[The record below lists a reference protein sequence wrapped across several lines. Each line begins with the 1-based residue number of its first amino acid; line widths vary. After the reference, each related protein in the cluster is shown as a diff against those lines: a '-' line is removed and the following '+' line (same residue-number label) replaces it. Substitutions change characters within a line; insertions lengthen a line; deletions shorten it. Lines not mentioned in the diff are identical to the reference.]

1 VKEEYIGKVDE
12 MCQGIYMGDWTGC
25 YHFHDIAVDGLNRVR
40 RVEEL
45 IYEVTSKQ
53 GYKTFRRGVLNFAGK
68 ISKILF
74 DTVYNEQIERFKQ
87 NADSLTE
94 LTKTHTHI

>member
-1 VKEEYIGKVDE
+1 
-12 MCQGIYMGDWTGC
+12 M
-25 YHFHDIAVDGLNRVR
+25 DGLNRVR

-53 GYKTFRRGVLNFAGK
+53 GYKTFRKGVLNFAGK

-74 DTVYNEQIERFKQ
+74 DTLYNEQIERFKQ

-94 LTKTHTHI
+94 LTKTHTHTYIYIYIYSKIFFRHYQRNPF